1 MKKYRSKIITFFA
14 VITMAATLTSCGS
27 LFNKFSKTNSSLSL
41 SQSVEEAELKKL
53 SEKTMESEPNVN
65 ENERLISFD
74 NPDYEWSQFD
84 TKEAKA
90 ILKGNGLLIESSKSD
105 RIVLSVAEF
114 PVDLDNPEFSYKVIF
129 TSANLG
135 DNKYVGLVFDYLNDR
150 NYKAVMVD
158 KKTFIYFTVE
168 KGETSIVKQGLVKSG
183 KFASLISIS
192 LQGQKME
199 IKLNDLEVSTIN
211 RVQITSPILGV
222 MISGKMKAFCS
233 GFYFAVPEPNENIE
247 QSTTDI

>member
-65 ENERLISFD
+65 ENDRLISFD

-90 ILKGNGLLIESSKSD
+90 ILKGNGLLLESSKSD

-114 PVDLDNPEFSYKVIF
+114 PIDLDNPEFSYKVIF

-199 IKLNDLEVSTIN
+199 IKLNDLEVSAIN
-211 RVQITSPILGV
+211 RVKITSPILGV